1 MIGALIILAAMV
13 VIGIILYV
21 TDRLYYRKKHPEVV
35 ETASPETDMTTE
47 KESQPQPSE
56 EEVKADT
63 NPTSVPTANPMDE
76 PEVCCGA
83 HTVCEKTNL
92 SPLTGEIV
100 YYDDEELDRYRG
112 RAADDYTQEEI
123 EEFRDVL
130 MTLLPQDVA
139 GWSRS
144 IQVREINL
152 PTEIREELIMI
163 VSYLRR

>member
-35 ETASPETDMTTE
+35 GTASPETDTTTK
-47 KESQPQPSE
+47 KEPQPQPAE

-63 NPTSVPTANPMDE
+63 KPTSVPTANPMDE

-92 SPLTGEIV
+92 SPSRVRLYITMTRNLTVIAEG
-100 YYDDEELDRYRG
+100 
-112 RAADDYTQEEI
+112 
-123 EEFRDVL
+123 
-130 MTLLPQDVA
+130 LPM
-139 GWSRS
+139 S
-144 IQVREINL
+144 
-152 PTEIREELIMI
+152 TH
-163 VSYLRR
+163 RRR